1 LIKVVFCEFCASSRL
16 ILMKTINELCDLV
29 RETSFAIHQFHRHGH
44 LEKIYENALAHRL
57 GKAGLN
63 VRQQHPIQVFDE
75 DGTTLGDFYADLVV
89 EGKLIVELKAVKSIA
104 DEHVAQLLG
113 YLRSS
118 RMEHGLLINFGAP
131 VLFVKKFLMSN

>member
-1 LIKVVFCEFCASSRL
+1 
-16 ILMKTINELCDLV
+16 MKTINHICDLA
-29 RETSFAIHQFHRHGH
+29 RETSFAIHQYHRHGH

-75 DGTTLGDFYADLVV
+75 DGTILGDFYADLII
-89 EGKLIVELKAVKSIA
+89 EGRIVVELKSAKTIA

-131 VLFVKKFLMSN
+131 VLFVKKFVMSN

>member
-1 LIKVVFCEFCASSRL
+1 VSFSDFLAFLRL
-16 ILMKTINELCDLV
+16 ILMKTIHELCDLV
-29 RETSFAIHQFHRHGH
+29 REASFAIHQYHRHGH

-63 VRQQHPIQVFDE
+63 VQQQHPIQVLDE
-75 DGTTLGDFYADLVV
+75 DGTILGDFYADLIV
-89 EGKLIVELKAVKSIA
+89 EGRLVVELKAVKSVA

-131 VLFVKKFLMSN
+131 VLYVKKFVMSN

>member
-1 LIKVVFCEFCASSRL
+1 
-16 ILMKTINELCDLV
+16 MKTINHICDLA
-29 RETSFAIHQFHRHGH
+29 RETSFAIHQYHRHGH

-63 VRQQHPIQVFDE
+63 IQQQHPIQVFDE
-75 DGTTLGDFYADLVV
+75 DGTILGDFYADLII
-89 EGKLIVELKAVKSIA
+89 EGRIVVELKSAKTIA

-131 VLFVKKFLMSN
+131 VLFVKKFVLSN

>member
-1 LIKVVFCEFCASSRL
+1 
-16 ILMKTINELCDLV
+16 MKTINELCDLV
-29 RETSFAIHQFHRHGH
+29 RETSFAIHQYHRHGH

-63 VRQQHPIQVFDE
+63 VQQQHPIQVFDE
-75 DGTTLGDFYADLVV
+75 DGTILGDFYADLVI
-89 EGKLIVELKAVKSIA
+89 EGRIVVELKAVKSIA

-131 VLFVKKFLMSN
+131 VLFVKKFVMSN

>member
-1 LIKVVFCEFCASSRL
+1 
-16 ILMKTINELCDLV
+16 MKTINELCDLV
-29 RETSFAIHQFHRHGH
+29 RETSFAIHQYHRHGH

-63 VRQQHPIQVFDE
+63 VQQQHPIQVFDE
-75 DGTTLGDFYADLVV
+75 DGTILGDFYADLII
-89 EGKLIVELKAVKSIA
+89 EGRIVVELKAVKSIA
-104 DEHVAQLLG
+104 DEHLAQLLG

-131 VLFVKKFLMSN
+131 VLFVKKFVMSI

>member
-1 LIKVVFCEFCASSRL
+1 
-16 ILMKTINELCDLV
+16 MKTINELCDLV
-29 RETSFAIHQFHRHGH
+29 RETSFAIHQYHRHGH

-75 DGTTLGDFYADLVV
+75 DGTILGDFYADLVV

-131 VLFVKKFLMSN
+131 VLFVKKFVMSN

>member
-1 LIKVVFCEFCASSRL
+1 
-16 ILMKTINELCDLV
+16 MKTINHICDLA
-29 RETSFAIHQFHRHGH
+29 RETSFAIHQYHRHGH

-63 VRQQHPIQVFDE
+63 VQQQHPIQVFDE
-75 DGTTLGDFYADLVV
+75 DGTILGDFYADLII
-89 EGKLIVELKAVKSIA
+89 EGRIVVELKAVKSIA

-131 VLFVKKFLMSN
+131 VLFVKKFVMSI

>member
-1 LIKVVFCEFCASSRL
+1 
-16 ILMKTINELCDLV
+16 MKTINELCDLV

-75 DGTTLGDFYADLVV
+75 DGTILGDFYADLII
-89 EGKLIVELKAVKSIA
+89 EGRIVVELKAVKSIA

-131 VLFVKKFLMSN
+131 VLFVKKFVMSN

>member
-1 LIKVVFCEFCASSRL
+1 
-16 ILMKTINELCDLV
+16 MKTINELCDLV
-29 RETSFAIHQFHRHGH
+29 RETSFAIHQYHRHGH

-63 VRQQHPIQVFDE
+63 VHQQHPIQVFDE
-75 DGTTLGDFYADLVV
+75 DGTILGDFYADLII
-89 EGKLIVELKAVKSIA
+89 EGRIVVELKAVKSIA
-104 DEHVAQLLG
+104 DEHLAQLLG

-131 VLFVKKFLMSN
+131 VLFVKKFVMSN

>member
-1 LIKVVFCEFCASSRL
+1 
-16 ILMKTINELCDLV
+16 MKTINELCDLA
-29 RETSFAIHQFHRHGH
+29 RETSFAIHQYHRHGH

-63 VRQQHPIQVFDE
+63 VQKQHPIQVFDE
-75 DGTTLGDFYADLVV
+75 DGTILGDFYADLII
-89 EGKLIVELKAVKSIA
+89 EGRIVVELKAVKSIA

-131 VLFVKKFLMSN
+131 VLFVKKFGLSN